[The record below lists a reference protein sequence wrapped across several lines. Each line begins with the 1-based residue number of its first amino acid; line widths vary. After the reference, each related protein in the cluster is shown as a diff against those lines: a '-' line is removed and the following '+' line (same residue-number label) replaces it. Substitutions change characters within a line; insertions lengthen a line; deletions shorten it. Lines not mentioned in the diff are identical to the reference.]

1 MAPPPPHKAQQQQR
15 RQYRRSQNHQGRP
28 NFISVVVVVLSVTEQ
43 VILYQLVPISPHTA
57 FWNCKGPTA
66 VPVHVAS
73 GYSLTQKNPVSGQL
87 LFGSLIDVVAEV
99 AAQ

>member
-28 NFISVVVVVLSVTEQ
+28 NGISVVVVVLSVIVQ
-43 VILYQLVPISPHTA
+43 VILYQLVPISPHTE

-66 VPVHVAS
+66 VPVQS
-73 GYSLTQKNPVSGQL
+73 
-87 LFGSLIDVVAEV
+87 VVAY
-99 AAQ
+99 